1 MYQSILV
8 PLDGSHTAALALDHA
23 VAIAEKFR
31 ATVHLVRV
39 VHTLAELADVTAP
52 SLATSAATSQDV
64 VSREEASR
72 EFEEARHDLQARCD
86 ELQARGVVTDN
97 RVRAGE
103 PAAQIMVAARDSGAG
118 LIILTAYGAGGAHT
132 RNPGAVYGG
141 VADEVLRQSRVPVML
156 IRP

>member
-1 MYQSILV
+1 
-8 PLDGSHTAALALDHA
+8 
-23 VAIAEKFR
+23 
-31 ATVHLVRV
+31 V

-72 EFEEARHDLQARCD
+72 EFEEARHDLQARGD

-103 PAAQIMVAARDSGAG
+103 PAAQIMVAARDTGAG